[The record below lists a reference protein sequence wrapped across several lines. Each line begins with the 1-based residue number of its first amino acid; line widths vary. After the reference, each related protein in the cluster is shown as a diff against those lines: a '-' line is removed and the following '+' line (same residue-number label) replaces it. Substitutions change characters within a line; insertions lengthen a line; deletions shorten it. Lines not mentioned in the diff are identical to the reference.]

1 MDMSLILE
9 IQIVRNVQN
18 IEHVKNALRVEI
30 VDPQS
35 VEIKNTPVPSWLCS
49 LTARYARTPL
59 SRLIANAD
67 AVVISVEHAD

>member
-1 MDMSLILE
+1 MDMTLIQK

-35 VEIKNTPVPSWLCS
+35 VEIKSTPVPSWSCS

-59 SRLIANAD
+59 SPPTANANG
-67 AVVISVEHAD
+67 VVISVEHVV